1 MCLKD
6 AKERLQAAIAKS
18 ITVEKEKCKC
28 KEEMELEVAEC
39 QKKLA
44 VEID

>member
-6 AKERLQAAIAKS
+6 EIERLQAAVAKS
-18 ITVEKEKCKC
+18 DTVEKEKCKC
-28 KEEMELEVAEC
+28 KEEMEMEVAEC
-39 QKKLA
+39 RMKLA

>member
-6 AKERLQAAIAKS
+6 EKERLQAAVANND
-18 ITVEKEKCKC
+18 TVEKEKCKC
-28 KEEMELEVAEC
+28 KEEMEMEVVKC
-39 QKKLA
+39 RMKLA